1 MIDAP
6 WAGVVAEA
14 AAELGA
20 GRPAELEA
28 PPLGVAPRLGVAPL
42 PGRGV
47 SSFGVALVAF
57 GVAALLR
64 LGVQPGV

>member
-6 WAGVVAEA
+6 CAGAVVEA
-14 AAELGA
+14 VELGTGRAAELE
-20 GRPAELEA
+20 R
-28 PPLGVAPRLGVAPL
+28 PLGVAPRLGVAPL

-47 SSFGVALVAF
+47 SSFGVLLAAF

-64 LGVQPGV
+64 LGVLPGV

>member
-6 WAGVVAEA
+6 CPGAVE

-20 GRPAELEA
+20 GRPAELEC
-28 PPLGVAPRLGVAPL
+28 PLGVAPRLGVAAL

-47 SSFGVALVAF
+47 SSFGVLLAAF
-57 GVAALLR
+57 GVAVLR
-64 LGVQPGV
+64 FGVLPGV